1 MAKRKR
7 EGVPNSTLYV
17 SNLNDKVAIRHLRT
31 ALYLLFSTFGH
42 LVAVNA
48 YKSAKMRGQA
58 HIAFANT
65 DCAEAALAKLQGRL
79 FMGKPMQVSYAKE
92 TSKRTEWLQQEIQS

>member
-7 EGVPNSTLYV
+7 EDSPNSTLYV
-17 SNLNDKVAIRHLRT
+17 SNLNDKVTIRHLRT
-31 ALYLLFSTFGH
+31 ALYLLFSAFGH

-58 HIAFANT
+58 HVAFANT
-65 DCAEAALAKLQGRL
+65 ECAEAALESLQGRS
-79 FMGKPMQVSYAKE
+79 FMGKSIQVSYAKE
-92 TSKRTEWLQQEIQS
+92 TSKRTEWLHQQIQS